1 MGDTKSRIKI
11 IENKSEI
18 GAGTRGSSLGIDAL
32 KVASLNCNSE
42 FFTRHQSI
50 VLEDFNYKL
59 FDQLKY
65 PKAKRIE
72 SVIEMFEI
80 IAGQVSDQ
88 LLKNNFPIL
97 LTGDHSCAG
106 GTIAGIKKAYP
117 GKRLG
122 VVWIDAH
129 ADLHSPYTS
138 PTGNLHGMSL
148 ATALNS
154 DNEDYRVQEIDSA
167 TKDLWRKLKSV
178 GNIFPKITTRDL
190 IYVGLRSTE
199 ESEDYYISN
208 NEIKN
213 INVET
218 VRRNGA
224 ESAANDILN
233 YLSNCDIIYI
243 SFDVDSMDCDLIS
256 YGTGTPVQNGLTDQ
270 EASSLINH
278 LLIDKRTSCLEIVE
292 INPCLDNKQNKMAE
306 TSFRILE
313 SASSIIE
320 KRG

>member
-1 MGDTKSRIKI
+1 MRDQKSKIKI

-32 KVASLNCNSE
+32 KVASLKSNSSY
-42 FFTRHQSI
+42 FFRYKSI
-50 VLEDFNYKL
+50 VLEDYNHLL
-59 FDQLKY
+59 FEQVKF

-72 SVIEMFEI
+72 KVIDVFNIVANE
-80 IAGQVSDQ
+80 VSSQ
-88 LLKNNFPIL
+88 LLKNNFPIIL
-97 LTGDHSCAG
+97 SGDHSSAG

-154 DNEDYRVQEIDSA
+154 NNEKHRVQEIDSA
-167 TKDLWRKLKSV
+167 TNELWDKLKSV
-178 GNIFPKITTRDL
+178 GNISPKINARDL
-190 IYVGLRSTE
+190 VYVGLRSTE
-199 ESEDYYISN
+199 EPEDYFISN

-218 VRRNGA
+218 IRRNGA
-224 ESAANDILN
+224 ESAANDILD
-233 YLSNCDIIYI
+233 YLSKCDIIYI

-278 LLIDKRTSCLEIVE
+278 LLIDKRTNCLEIVE

-313 SASSIIE
+313 SATSIIE